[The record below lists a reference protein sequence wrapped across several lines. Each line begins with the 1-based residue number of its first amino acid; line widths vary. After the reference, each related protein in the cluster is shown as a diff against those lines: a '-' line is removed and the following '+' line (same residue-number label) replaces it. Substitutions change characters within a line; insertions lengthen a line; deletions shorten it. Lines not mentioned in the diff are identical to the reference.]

1 MNYRYI
7 ELLGL
12 MDIDANQTVK
22 IDLDMADPISQI
34 VIDHRVTNGIGTD
47 TVGHPIEAIT
57 KIEIVDGSDVLFSLD
72 GLEFEALDIYHSG
85 KYPRGGWFNYLPTIP
100 TDRQVAITFGR
111 WLWDPILALDPSK
124 FSNPQL
130 KITFDYD
137 AGGMNPSK
145 CELSVLAAMFDQK
158 AVTPTGFLM
167 TKEIKR
173 WTTVA
178 ADHEYTDLPT
188 DYPYRKLLL
197 QDRKDSNPP
206 YWMFGNI
213 KLSED
218 QDKKVVVNGE
228 FRDLIMG
235 IGRENAFITEN
246 WHAAIRAAQN
256 VFDVTPT
263 MNVGAVASGW
273 EEAAAAPDLIVTT
286 FDGDGGHLE
295 ANADAAGNATMH
307 VEGWA
312 PHGTL
317 QIPFGLQHEIEDW
330 YDVTKIGS
338 LKLDITD
345 GVSGGTSKIFIQQHR
360 PY

>member
-1 MNYRYI
+1 MNYRYL

-12 MDIDANQTVK
+12 MDIDADQTVK
-22 IDLDMADPISQI
+22 IDLDMADPISEI
-34 VIDHRVTNGIGTD
+34 LLDTRVTNGAGGGEDSTN
-47 TVGHPIEAIT
+47 HPIASVT
-57 KIEIVDGSDVLFSLD
+57 KVEIVDGSDVLFSLD
-72 GLEFEALDIYHSG
+72 GFETEALDIYHSG
-85 KYPRGGWFNYLPTIP
+85 KHPRGGWYNYLPSSP
-100 TDRQVAITFGR
+100 TDRQTAISFGR
-111 WLWDPILALDPSK
+111 YLWDPILAFNPGK

-137 AGGMNPSK
+137 AGGMAPSK
-145 CELSVLAAMFDQK
+145 CELSVLAAVFDEK
-158 AVTPTGFLM
+158 AITPTGFLM

-197 QDRKDSNPP
+197 QDRYASNPP

-228 FRDLIMG
+228 FRDLMFG
-235 IGRENAFITEN
+235 MGRENAYLEELWTVVGTAGGRVY
-246 WHAAIRAAQN
+246 H
-256 VFDVTPT
+256 VTPT
-263 MNVGAVASGW
+263 SNVTGVANTWAENVLGADMGVYN
-273 EEAAAAPDLIVTT
+273 
-286 FDGDGGHLE
+286 GDGGYLE
-295 ANADAAGNATMH
+295 AWTGGEANIQIRVA
-307 VEGWA
+307 GWA
-312 PHGTL
+312 PHGTI
-317 QIPFGLQHEIEDW
+317 QIPFGLQDTIEDW

-345 GVSGGTSKIFIQQHR
+345 GVSDGTSKIFIQQHR
-360 PY
+360 AY